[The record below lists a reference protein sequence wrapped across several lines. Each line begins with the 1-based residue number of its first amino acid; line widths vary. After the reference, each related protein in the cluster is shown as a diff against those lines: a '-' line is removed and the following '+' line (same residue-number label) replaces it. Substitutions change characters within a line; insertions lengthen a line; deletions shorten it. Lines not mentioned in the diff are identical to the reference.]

1 MKLILTVDT
10 EADNQWDV
18 GAELTTDNLGYVPR
32 FQALCEH
39 FEFPPTYL
47 CTYEVVT
54 SAVFDGTLGQPA
66 RNGHA
71 EIGAHLHPWSTPPF
85 DAVWDDADRGHPY
98 PSELPTELF
107 QSKLRTLTATLSDRL
122 GQAPTSYRAGR
133 WGFSPAQV
141 LSLVRLGYLVDCSI
155 TPLVSWVADIGL
167 RGGGPDFR
175 KAPLAPYGLSQ
186 RDVCQTG
193 NSGLLEVPVTIL
205 HTSALMRRSHLVRS
219 MFRRYRRSIPVRAA
233 DRCLRLAPQWF
244 RPYPGMSAE
253 RLITVY
259 EAANALG
266 LPAVEMMLH
275 SSELMPGAS
284 PYNRTPAAVD
294 DLFHRLERTFAH
306 LVSRGV
312 EGMTLTEFARSHS
325 PIGPRESKPLL

>member
-98 PSELPTELF
+98 PSELPTELL
-107 QSKLRTLTATLSDRL
+107 QSKLRTLTATLGDRL

-141 LSLVRLGYLVDCSI
+141 LALVRLGYLVDCSI

-186 RDVCQTG
+186 RDVCQAG

-219 MFRRYRRSIPVRAA
+219 MFRRHRRSIPMRAA
-233 DRCLRLAPQWF
+233 DRFLRLAPQWF

-259 EAANALG
+259 EAANAFG

>member
-133 WGFSPAQV
+133 WGFSAAQV
-141 LSLVRLGYLVDCSI
+141 APMVRLGYLVDCSI
-155 TPLVSWVADIGL
+155 TPLVSWVGDLGL
-167 RGGGPDFR
+167 REGGPDFR

-186 RDVCQTG
+186 RDVCEAG
-193 NSGLLEVPVTIL
+193 NSGLLEARNPGLLASWHPGIL
-205 HTSALMRRSHLVRS
+205 
-219 MFRRYRRSIPVRAA
+219 
-233 DRCLRLAPQWF
+233 
-244 RPYPGMSAE
+244 
-253 RLITVY
+253 
-259 EAANALG
+259 
-266 LPAVEMMLH
+266 
-275 SSELMPGAS
+275 
-284 PYNRTPAAVD
+284 
-294 DLFHRLERTFAH
+294 
-306 LVSRGV
+306 
-312 EGMTLTEFARSHS
+312 
-325 PIGPRESKPLL
+325 ESQNP

>member
-10 EADNQWDV
+10 EADNQWNV
-18 GAELTTDNLGYVPR
+18 GAELTTDNLSYVPR

-54 SAVFDGTLGQPA
+54 SALFKGTLGQPA
-66 RNGHA
+66 RDGHA
-71 EIGAHLHPWSTPPF
+71 EVGAHLHPWSTPPF
-85 DAVWDDADRGHPY
+85 DATWDDVDRGHPY
-98 PSELPTELF
+98 PSELPTELL
-107 QSKLRTLTATLSDRL
+107 QSKLRTLTATLGDRL

-259 EAANALG
+259 EAANAFG

-275 SSELMPGAS
+275 SSDLMPGAS

>member
-133 WGFSPAQV
+133 WGFSAAQV
-141 LSLVRLGYLVDCSI
+141 APMVRLGYLVDCSI
-155 TPLVSWVADIGL
+155 TPLVSWVGDLGL
-167 RGGGPDFR
+167 REGGHRSPPTVSHRGMCAKPGTLDSW
-175 KAPLAPYGLSQ
+175 KCQSLSCIPACSCGDHAWPAQ
-186 RDVCQTG
+186 CSVAID
-193 NSGLLEVPVTIL
+193 N
-205 HTSALMRRSHLVRS
+205 RS
-219 MFRRYRRSIPVRAA
+219 P
-233 DRCLRLAPQWF
+233 C
-244 RPYPGMSAE
+244 G
-253 RLITVY
+253 RLIDSFD
-259 EAANALG
+259 
-266 LPAVEMMLH
+266 LH
-275 SSELMPGAS
+275 LSG
-284 PYNRTPAAVD
+284 
-294 DLFHRLERTFAH
+294 
-306 LVSRGV
+306 
-312 EGMTLTEFARSHS
+312 FAR
-325 PIGPRESKPLL
+325 IRECPRSA

>member
-98 PSELPTELF
+98 PSELPTELL
-107 QSKLRTLTATLSDRL
+107 QSKLRTLTATLGDRL

-219 MFRRYRRSIPVRAA
+219 MFRRHRRSIPMRAA
-233 DRCLRLAPQWF
+233 DRFLRLAPQWF

-259 EAANALG
+259 EAANAFG